1 MNVKLASTG
10 TPEVS
15 GKPSNPS
22 VKTLAAED
30 RRIKLIITSQSGD
43 LYVNFSTTE
52 PSATVFDIKLSAG
65 TSFTID
71 NYTGPCTANTTNV
84 RYISFH

>member
-10 TPEVS
+10 TPAVS
-15 GKPSNPS
+15 GKPSSPS

-30 RRIKLIITSQSGD
+30 RRKKLIITSQSGD
-43 LYVNFSTTE
+43 VYVNFSTTE
-52 PSATVFDIKLSAG
+52 ATSTAFDIKLSAG

-71 NYTGPCTANTTNV
+71 NYTGPCAANTTNV